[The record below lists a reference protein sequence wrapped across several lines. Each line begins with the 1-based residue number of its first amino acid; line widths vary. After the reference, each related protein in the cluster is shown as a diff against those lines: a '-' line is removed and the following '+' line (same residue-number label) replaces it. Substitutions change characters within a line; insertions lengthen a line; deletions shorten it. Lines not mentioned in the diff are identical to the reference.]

1 MTDKKPRPRMKISV
15 SLVRVL
21 TLRPQMTG
29 IGRTAKK
36 KSVAMLIAA
45 YILELFSVT
54 VEKG

>member
-1 MTDKKPRPRMKISV
+1 MKISDN
-15 SLVRVL
+15 LVRRL

-36 KSVAMLIAA
+36 KSVAMLTAA

-54 VEKG
+54 VGRGRGGTYSR